1 MFFSV
6 FLGYFNTGT
15 WDEQGDG
22 AEEEEARRAE
32 LSRSASSSSGPAR
45 EFTVNLKLGEEVVVH
60 KRDVKRSSSGRLGGR
75 PEEESFEGRLNP
87 GFL

>member
-32 LSRSASSSSGPAR
+32 LSRSASSSSYKGPAR
-45 EFTVNLKLGEEVVVH
+45 SVRLGEEIV
-60 KRDVKRSSSGRLGGR
+60 KKQRDVTRMSSGRGLR